1 MTDNNAADL
10 HEKGELASF
19 QPGFHT
25 GRPRTRGA
33 CGGKV
38 QRVSGL
44 GLLPPAPPTKCN
56 CCMSSL
62 ELAWQ
67 RERKTTSF
75 SARKKGSSK
84 V

>member
-44 GLLPPAPPTKCN
+44 GLLPPAPPDKVQLLHEFPRVS
-56 CCMSSL
+56 MA
-62 ELAWQ
+62 E
-67 RERKTTSF
+67 REKDNKFQCT
-75 SARKKGSSK
+75 
-84 V
+84 